1 MERIMHKCR
10 KCGRETPED
19 VLKSNWWI
27 CPGCGGYFRMSARER
42 IRLVIDEGSLRE
54 LDPAIEGGNPLAFPD
69 YIEKLDKARDASG
82 ERDAVITGT
91 GEIGGKKCV
100 FFVMDSG
107 FMMGSMGTVV
117 GEKITRAFE
126 YAKEHKLPVIGFACS
141 GGARMQEGILS
152 LMQMAKISAA
162 CRWHSEAGL
171 FYMVVLTDPTTGGVT
186 ASFAMEGDVIAAE
199 PGALIGF
206 AGQRVIEQTTGQ
218 TLPEGFQKAEFQL
231 EHGFAD
237 MIIGRRRMKETI
249 ANLIDLN
256 TARPRPA
263 DRKKPV

>member
-1 MERIMHKCR
+1 MERIMQKCR
-10 KCGRETPED
+10 KCGRETPQD
-19 VLKSNWWI
+19 VLKGNWWI
-27 CPGCGGYFRMSARER
+27 CPGCGNYFRMSARER
-42 IRLVIDEGSLRE
+42 IRLVIDEGSFRE
-54 LDPAIEGGNPLAFPD
+54 LDPAMEGGNPIAFPD
-69 YIEKLDKARDASG
+69 YQAKLEKARESSG
-82 ERDAVITGT
+82 ERDAVVTGT
-91 GEIGGKKCV
+91 GSVGGKKCA

-117 GEKITRAFE
+117 GEKITRVFE
-126 YAKEHKLPVIGFACS
+126 YATENELPVIGFTCS
-141 GGARMQEGILS
+141 GGARMQEGVLS
-152 LMQMAKISAA
+152 LMQMAKISVA

-171 FYMVVLTDPTTGGVT
+171 FYMAILTDPTTGGVT

-218 TLPEGFQKAEFQL
+218 KLPEGFQKAEFQL

-237 MIIGRRRMKETI
+237 MIISRRNMKKSI
-249 ANLIDLN
+249 ASLIDLN

-263 DRKKPV
+263 DKKMPV